1 VSQAHECVRVCG
13 STHHSECAR
22 SLFTAHCRGF
32 RDQTIIV
39 VTTLLDAKRY
49 SARQL
54 TELYGLAS
62 RRSEFAASQN
72 DLKMEML
79 TAKTPEM
86 VRKELWTH
94 LFAYTLLRALMWEAT
109 EASDHNLFNFHP
121 SRKTAVQSN
130 DPVIGN
136 DGKINSPATVS
147 SSAGASC
154 NSPVACSTPS
164 L

>member
-1 VSQAHECVRVCG
+1 
-13 STHHSECAR
+13 
-22 SLFTAHCRGF
+22 
-32 RDQTIIV
+32 
-39 VTTLLDAKRY
+39 
-49 SARQL
+49 
-54 TELYGLAS
+54 
-62 RRSEFAASQN
+62 
-72 DLKMEML
+72 
-79 TAKTPEM
+79 M

-109 EASDHNLFNFHP
+109 EASDHNPFQLS

>member
-1 VSQAHECVRVCG
+1 MSASEFAALPPLSVREVCLRL
-13 STHHSECAR
+13 TR
-22 SLFTAHCRGF
+22 RGF

-54 TELYGLAS
+54 TELYGL
-62 RRSEFAASQN
+62 RWQAAEVNLSQN

-109 EASDHNLFNFHP
+109 EASDHNPFQHSKP
-121 SRKTAVQSN
+121 Q
-130 DPVIGN
+130 D
-136 DGKINSPATVS
+136 S
-147 SSAGASC
+147 SSIK
-154 NSPVACSTPS
+154 
-164 L
+164 